1 PGAVAAF
8 AFADGARRGVAVWY
22 EDDQRADTYRQKP
35 VTLTLPF
42 AAAAL
47 HAYDP
52 VNGVRQRLNA
62 TVDSGKTIVC
72 DLLIGDAPLFVAE

>member
-62 TVDSGKTIVC
+62 TVDSGKTIVR